1 MLKTIFR
8 NLVSN
13 ALKFTDRG
21 GAIEISENDEEGL
34 KEISIR
40 DTGIGIDPKDIK
52 KLFKLDESFTTEG
65 TEDEIGT
72 GLGLILCKEFVEK
85 HSGKIS
91 VESKVGFGSKFV
103 FTLPLNN

>member
-1 MLKTIFR
+1 MLKTVFR

-21 GAIEISENDEEGL
+21 GAIEISEKTLEGY

-40 DTGIGIDPKDIK
+40 DTGIGIEPKDIK
-52 KLFKLDESFTTEG
+52 KLFKLDEHLTKEG
-65 TEDEIGT
+65 TEEELGT

-91 VESKVGFGSKFV
+91 VESKVGFGSKFI
-103 FTLPLNN
+103 FTLPLSN